1 MRAPSV
7 PRYCVGAT
15 FLGDGD
21 VDPEATEED
30 SLVGGG
36 DSNSVMLYLLRR
48 HGLDSSTSSLT
59 ILLARMLLRWQNPLC

>member
-7 PRYCVGAT
+7 RRYSAGAA

-21 VDPEATEED
+21 VDPEATEVD

-36 DSNSVMLYLLRR
+36 GSNSVVWYPL
-48 HGLDSSTSSLT
+48 SSL
-59 ILLARMLLRWQNPLC
+59 